1 MKREANQAG
10 FLAGSCAL
18 AALLMASIPGFE
30 VAHAEAAAAGAAA
43 DSAPRAS
50 AAGKA
55 PILLNGLMKSK
66 EGFKRLPPWPKSMVK
81 RGDEYHAM
89 REVYRGEFA
98 VAIYEATDGLV
109 VVTDQ
114 PYDELVHV
122 VHGECILTPIGGEPL
137 KFKVGDIFIVPK
149 GFSGSWE
156 GKAGFRELI
165 VVETQAY
172 QRAVAALF
180 PADAH

>member
-1 MKREANQAG
+1 
-10 FLAGSCAL
+10 
-18 AALLMASIPGFE
+18 
-30 VAHAEAAAAGAAA
+30 
-43 DSAPRAS
+43 
-50 AAGKA
+50 
-55 PILLNGLMKSK
+55 LMKSK

-122 VHGECILTPIGGEPL
+122 VHGECILTPLGGEPQQ
-137 KFKVGDIFIVPK
+137 FKAGDIFIVPK
-149 GFSGSWE
+149 GFSGNWE

-172 QRAVAALF
+172 QRAVAAFF